1 MSTKYGA
8 LLEACNTIQLTG
20 KLGILEESS
29 VDEATSIKLQL
40 VLQEN
45 VNFIKNQI
53 TRTPLI
59 ENVQMMLAEKWT
71 QAILE
76 DIDLAGMVPYGQED
90 EGFDLGT
97 AGAIAGTGALAAGAR
112 YAIPGAAKV
121 YNKTQELRNRG
132 FDLGPSFNQGI
143 IAGKQNIAG
152 NIATDKAALQNG
164 YNSAVNAVNNG
175 YNNAAN
181 AMSNA
186 VETAKN
192 YPAGF
197 KSGYNMAMK
206 DPLLGQMAADI
217 GNSGV
222 KAGAKIGNVVANTA
236 NTVGGKINGLG
247 KAISKIGTKV
257 TRRA

>member
-1 MSTKYGA
+1 MSAKYSA

-76 DIDLAGMVPYGQED
+76 DIDFAGMVPYGQED
-90 EGFDLGT
+90 EGLT
-97 AGAIAGTGALAAGAR
+97 AGEMGAIGAGTLGAGALAAGAR
-112 YAIPGAAKV
+112 YAVPAAQAAYNARTNSGANLTGTMMAAKQAAATPFNNDVAAVKQAAGNVAGAA
-121 YNKTQELRNRG
+121 
-132 FDLGPSFNQGI
+132 
-143 IAGKQNIAG
+143 
-152 NIATDKAALQNG
+152 QNG
-164 YNSAVNAVNNG
+164 YNNVVGAAQ
-175 YNNAAN
+175 NAAQVVTN
-181 AMSNA
+181 PS
-186 VETAKN
+186 
-192 YPAGF
+192 GF
-197 KSGYNMAMK
+197 KSGYGMAMK
-206 DPLLGQMAADI
+206 DPLLGKMAADI
-217 GNSGV
+217 GNPSV
-222 KAGAKIGNVVANTA
+222 RAGAKVGNVANTI
-236 NTVGGKINGLG
+236 GKT
-247 KAISKIGTKV
+247 ISNIRTKV

>member
-1 MSTKYGA
+1 MSARYSA

-20 KLGILEESS
+20 KLGILEEGS

-90 EGFDLGT
+90 EGLT
-97 AGAIAGTGALAAGAR
+97 AGEMAAIGGAGAHGAGAR
-112 YAIPGAAKV
+112 YAVPAAQAAYNARANSGANLTGTMMAAKQAAATPFNNDVAAVRNAAGTVAGAA
-121 YNKTQELRNRG
+121 
-132 FDLGPSFNQGI
+132 
-143 IAGKQNIAG
+143 
-152 NIATDKAALQNG
+152 QNG
-164 YNSAVNAVNNG
+164 YNNVVGAAQ
-175 YNNAAN
+175 NAAQVVAN
-181 AMSNA
+181 PS
-186 VETAKN
+186 
-192 YPAGF
+192 GF
-197 KSGYNMAMK
+197 KSGYGMAMK
-206 DPLLGQMAADI
+206 DPLLGKMAADI
-217 GNSGV
+217 GNPSV
-222 KAGAKIGNVVANTA
+222 RAGAKVGNVANTI
-236 NTVGGKINGLG
+236 GKT
-247 KAISKIGTKV
+247 ISNIRTKV